1 MKNLTYSTEVHSID
15 YGYLTVEFDYFEAD
29 DSVGLSEVYDWFAYT
44 TEDFEDEPAG
54 TEVTYELTAAD
65 QALIYSQIKKHH
77 IAMLED
83 FHA

>member
-1 MKNLTYSTEVHSID
+1 MRNLTYQTEVHSID
-15 YGYLTVEFDYFEAD
+15 YGYLLVKYDYFEPD
-29 DSVGLSEVYDWFAYT
+29 DSVGLSETFDWFAYT
-44 TEDFEDEPAG
+44 VEAFEDEPAG

-65 QALIYSQIKKHH
+65 QASIYAQIKKHH

>member
-1 MKNLTYSTEVHSID
+1 MKNLAYTTEVHSID
-15 YGYLTVEFDYFEAD
+15 YGYLLVEFDYFEAD

-44 TEDFEDEPAG
+44 TEAFEDEPAG

-65 QALIYSQIKKHH
+65 QALIYAQIKKHH

>member
-44 TEDFEDEPAG
+44 TEAFEGEPAG
-54 TEVTYELTAAD
+54 TEVTYELTAAG
-65 QALIYSQIKKHH
+65 QASIYSQIKKHH

>member
-15 YGYLTVEFDYFEAD
+15 YGYLTVEFDYFEED

-44 TEDFEDEPAG
+44 TEDFESEPKG
-54 TEVTYELTAAD
+54 TDVTYELSADD
-65 QALIYSQIKKHH
+65 QAFIYAQIKKHH

-83 FHA
+83 FNA